1 MFNVKWEAETAFFF
15 FSEELRE
22 ERNTINQGE
31 QEINCGKDRT

>member
-1 MFNVKWEAETAFFF
+1 MSNEKQRLHFFF